1 MKKTILHIQNIFYL
15 GMKEFRSLFHDVAM
29 LVMIV
34 FMFTVTIYLDARAKP
49 DSMNHAAIAVVNED
63 QSALSFRLIDAM
75 QPPYFRQPAL
85 VSLSEVDQGMDAGRD
100 TFVLNIP
107 PNFQR
112 DVLAGQMP
120 VLQLNVDATRQ
131 SQAMI
136 GSAYIQ
142 KILNDEVRMFMQR
155 DRPGVSVQPAE
166 LAIRVLSNPN
176 LYSSWFGSITAIIN
190 NVTMLSIILSGA
202 ALIREREH
210 GTIEHLLVMP
220 VTPLEIML
228 SKVWSM
234 AMVVLLASVFALQ
247 IMVKEVLDV
256 TVNGSGVLFAMGTLL
271 YLFATNSIGIFM
283 GTLARTMPQFGLL
296 AILVLLP
303 LQMLSGA
310 VTPRESMP
318 EMVQW
323 IMSLTPTVHFVALS
337 QAILFRAANL
347 SVVWPQMLAIIV
359 IGIFFL
365 LWLITGCVKHW
376 APCSG
381 YQAADAGNRQ
391 REDAKSG

>member
-1 MKKTILHIQNIFYL
+1 MNKFNIHLSNIFHL
-15 GMKEFRSLFHDVAM
+15 GLKEFRSLFHDVAM
-29 LVMIV
+29 LVMIA
-34 FMFTVTIYLDARAKP
+34 FMFTASIYLDARAKP
-49 DSMNHAAIAVVNED
+49 DSLNHAAIAVVDED
-63 QSALSFRLIDAM
+63 QSQLSRRLIDAM
-75 QPPYFRQPAL
+75 QPPYFRAPIL
-85 VSLSEVDQGMDAGRD
+85 LSLDEVDQGLDSGRD

-112 DVLAGQMP
+112 DVMAGRIP
-120 VLQLNVDATRQ
+120 ALQLNVDATRQ
-131 SQAMI
+131 SQALI

-142 KILNDEVRMFMQR
+142 KILNDEAKNFVLR
-155 DRPGVSVQPAE
+155 DKPSASIQPAE
-166 LAIRVLSNPN
+166 QVIHVLSNPN
-176 LYSSWFGSITAIIN
+176 LHSAWFGSITAIIN
-190 NVTMLSIILSGA
+190 NVTLLSIILSGA

-220 VTPLEIML
+220 ITPLEIML

-234 AMVVLLASVFALQ
+234 AAVVLIASIFALQ
-247 IMVKEVLDV
+247 IMVKGVLDV
-256 TVNGSGVLFAMGTLL
+256 TVNGSGLLFALGTLL
-271 YLFATNSIGIFM
+271 YLFATSSIGIFM

-323 IMSLTPTVHFVALS
+323 IMSFTPTVHFVSLS

-347 SVVWPQMLAIIV
+347 NVVWPQMLAIVAIAAV
-359 IGIFFL
+359 FFMLAHHRLRKSIG
-365 LWLITGCVKHW
+365 
-376 APCSG
+376 SM
-381 YQAADAGNRQ
+381 
-391 REDAKSG
+391 

>member
-85 VSLSEVDQGMDAGRD
+85 VTLSEVDQGMDAGRD

-112 DVLAGQMP
+112 DVLAGKMP

-337 QAILFRAANL
+337 QAILFRAADL

-359 IGIFFL
+359 IGIFFFAL
-365 LWLITGCVKHW
+365 AHHRLRKTLGTM
-376 APCSG
+376 
-381 YQAADAGNRQ
+381 
-391 REDAKSG
+391 

>member
-1 MKKTILHIQNIFYL
+1 MNKFSTRMSNIFHL
-15 GMKEFRSLFHDVAM
+15 GIKEFHSLLHDMAM

-34 FMFTVTIYLDARAKP
+34 FMFTASIYLDARAKP
-49 DSMNHAAIAVVNED
+49 DSLNHAAIAVVDED
-63 QSALSFRLIDAM
+63 QSQLSLRLVDAM
-75 QPPYFRQPAL
+75 QAPYFRKPIL
-85 VSLSEVDQGMDAGRD
+85 LSLGEVDQGMDSGRD

-112 DVLAGQMP
+112 DVQAGRIP

-131 SQAMI
+131 SQALI

-142 KILNDEVRMFMQR
+142 KILNDEVLNFSRHDQ
-155 DRPGVSVQPAE
+155 PGASALPAE
-166 LAIRVLSNPN
+166 LTIRVLSNPN
-176 LYSSWFGSITAIIN
+176 LHSSWFGSITAIIN
-190 NVTMLSIILSGA
+190 NVTLLSIILSGA

-234 AMVVLLASVFALQ
+234 ATVVLMASIFALQ
-247 IMVKEVLDV
+247 IMVKGVLDV
-256 TVNGSGVLFAMGTLL
+256 TVNGSGLLFAMGTLV
-271 YLFATNSIGIFM
+271 YLFATTSIGIFM
-283 GTLARTMPQFGLL
+283 GTLARTMPQFGLM

-318 EMVQW
+318 QMVQW
-323 IMSLTPTVHFVALS
+323 IMSLTPTVHFVALA
-337 QAILFRAANL
+337 QAILFRAANM
-347 SVVWPQMLAIIV
+347 SVIWPQLLAIIA
-359 IGIFFL
+359 IGLCFFL
-365 LWLITGCVKHW
+365 LAHYRLRKTLG
-376 APCSG
+376 AM
-381 YQAADAGNRQ
+381 
-391 REDAKSG
+391 